1 MTTPAG
7 SATSATPATVAG
19 RALSDWS
26 RDGRFGTWHALL
38 PGPADDPPLGV
49 LRIDRALLAPEGA
62 RSRLAAAVVAVAK
75 LRLPG
80 VPATV
85 DLVEEAGDVWLIVAR
100 PPSPTV
106 ADVLT
111 ANRAQADA
119 GSAASILNETAQ
131 TLLALHAAGL
141 AHGALTS
148 DNVVLAPDGTA
159 LLAEVAL
166 STALSGTPTAS
177 ACHDDITAWAALA
190 RRLGNAWTAVG
201 TEAADLFARCSGT
214 AESDGLGAARATL
227 VSGRAALPADFLRRT
242 ALRAAAAAALTD
254 LTVSPAHRDTPGR
267 DATGPHVT
275 GGGAAGSEAVGPK
288 AAGRGAMGADASDRG
303 EAPPPEATGRTV
315 VNREA
320 PGPVT
325 PGSEAP
331 GPEAKHG
338 EPGDREPGDRA
349 ATSPA
354 ATAIEATGLDTTDP
368 AATGTEG
375 TDLEATVLGRRGRA
389 SRSAAAT
396 DEQATVLGKRNR
408 RPGSSPASAPAGVGD
423 RDILLRFG
431 PGVPRGEQ
439 ESLRAAWPVAAPVP
453 GRRRL
458 RRRRVGRL
466 GAAAVLTALAVV
478 LWLLL
483 RPTSGPTVATVEVK
497 APTQRLSCGQ
507 TADLI
512 GVMTTDGSGG
522 PITYR
527 WLRSDGQESGELT
540 RTVRRGDH
548 KVTVHLQW
556 TVRGPGL
563 FRGTA
568 RLQVLGPAGS
578 PIEGEGTFSY
588 SCV

>member
-1 MTTPAG
+1 
-7 SATSATPATVAG
+7 
-19 RALSDWS
+19 
-26 RDGRFGTWHALL
+26 
-38 PGPADDPPLGV
+38 
-49 LRIDRALLAPEGA
+49 
-62 RSRLAAAVVAVAK
+62 
-75 LRLPG
+75 
-80 VPATV
+80 
-85 DLVEEAGDVWLIVAR
+85 
-100 PPSPTV
+100 
-106 ADVLT
+106 
-111 ANRAQADA
+111 
-119 GSAASILNETAQ
+119 
-131 TLLALHAAGL
+131 
-141 AHGALTS
+141 
-148 DNVVLAPDGTA
+148 
-159 LLAEVAL
+159 
-166 STALSGTPTAS
+166 
-177 ACHDDITAWAALA
+177 
-190 RRLGNAWTAVG
+190 
-201 TEAADLFARCSGT
+201 
-214 AESDGLGAARATL
+214 
-227 VSGRAALPADFLRRT
+227 
-242 ALRAAAAAALTD
+242 
-254 LTVSPAHRDTPGR
+254 
-267 DATGPHVT
+267 
-275 GGGAAGSEAVGPK
+275 
-288 AAGRGAMGADASDRG
+288 MGADASDRG
-303 EAPPPEATGRTV
+303 EAPAPEATGRTA

-338 EPGDREPGDRA
+338 ETGDREPGDRA

-354 ATAIEATGLDTTDP
+354 TTGIEATSLDTTDP

-375 TDLEATVLGRRGRA
+375 TDLEATALGRRGRA

-396 DEQATVLGKRNR
+396 DEQATVLSKRNR
-408 RPGSSPASAPAGVGD
+408 RPGSFPAPAPAGVGD

-431 PGVPRGEQ
+431 PGVPRGGQ
-439 ESLRAAWPVAAPVP
+439 ESLRAVWPVAAPVP
-453 GRRRL
+453 RRRRL
-458 RRRRVGRL
+458 RRRRAGRL

-512 GVMTTDGSGG
+512 GIMTTDGSGG

-540 RTVRRGDH
+540 HTVRRGDH